1 MDLEL
6 QQRAVEYNTIF
17 RKYDHMRAAV
27 LEKMPLAERGG
38 PRANEEAK
46 ESKEVRP
53 SEATP
58 VPTEP
63 QASQLLDLLDLLDGP
78 CGAAQ
83 HPLAPDPSPGS
94 ALGHLLDLPW
104 APPPPGRP

>member
-1 MDLEL
+1 
-6 QQRAVEYNTIF
+6 
-17 RKYDHMRAAV
+17 
-27 LEKMPLAERGG
+27 MPLAERGG

-63 QASQLLDLLDLLDGP
+63 QVRRPEATEGRGLGLPHS
-78 CGAAQ
+78 
-83 HPLAPDPSPGS
+83 PDPVALSPR
-94 ALGHLLDLPW
+94 LPSSW
-104 APPPPGRP
+104 IC